1 MPDEKQDQ
9 PDEIDDEMPDLGG
22 PPCGDIFGTPD
33 TIIVTDD
40 TPGDR

>member
-22 PPCGDIFGTPD
+22 PPCGDIFGTP
-33 TIIVTDD
+33 
-40 TPGDR
+40 GDR